1 MATLVNWNAKGLP
14 AALVNLPVIGS
25 RLVLAYARATMVTAD
40 DSAGTFNVTFPQL
53 ASITGFWITVVGA
66 NNNLVGVAPLE
77 GDVTGLDVTL
87 GTGANANRITLADGT
102 GTAYDLTAGDIAHIL
117 VVGPSR
123 V

>member
-53 ASITGFWITVVGA
+53 ASITGFWVTVLGAGNNIVGCGEA
-66 NNNLVGVAPLE
+66 E
-77 GDVTGLDVTL
+77 GDVTGIDITI
-87 GTGANANRITLADGT
+87 GTGANANRLTLADGT
-102 GTAYDLTAGDIAHIL
+102 SGYDLTSGDIAHIL